1 MKMSKTWE
9 LQDGVKMDPA
19 TASEVA
25 KIACALKSLSAYTA
39 LAMES
44 EDAPD
49 DLQTI
54 VDEGLEA
61 MTKIF
66 VW

>member
-1 MKMSKTWE
+1 MSVQWKLRE
-9 LQDGVKMDPA
+9 GVHMDDA
-19 TASEVA
+19 TACDVA
-25 KIACALKSLSAYTA
+25 RIACALKSLSIYSR
-39 LAMES
+39 LAMEN
-44 EDAPD
+44 EDAPE

-61 MTKIF
+61 MTRVF